1 MRSWRT
7 ALFQPHLQAG
17 RGHHTVGVPREVGRG
32 QGAETGERKGKDTET
47 AGWLEILKKEE
58 RRKYEELIFNVF
70 IPGISGLLG

>member
-1 MRSWRT
+1 M
-7 ALFQPHLQAG
+7 G
-17 RGHHTVGVPREVGRG
+17 RGRALRQEK
-32 QGAETGERKGKDTET
+32 EKGKTQKP